1 MPKPKT
7 TRTASV
13 HAMAC
18 ATLLSIGALTACTP
32 GIDRRGFVPD
42 ETDTQPIQS
51 GVDTKSTVLA
61 RYGTP
66 STVAAFDD
74 NSWYYISDTKERR
87 TYHLPTT
94 TQRTVLAIKFGQND
108 VVDGVKT
115 YGITPTARRRHAA
128 ANCRWSNRSS
138 ETLAAPH
145 CRTATTKSARAA
157 KLAHSLASWPQI
169 SSASSTKK
177 PSSSALEGFLVER
190 LALPSQLDA
199 QARPA
204 ATAPRYW

>member
-18 ATLLSIGALTACTP
+18 AALLSIGALTACTP

-51 GVDTKSTVLA
+51 GVDTKSTILA

-74 NSWYYISDTKERR
+74 NAWYYISDTKERR

-94 TQRTVLAIKFGQND
+94 TQRTVLAVKFGQND
-108 VVDGVKT
+108 VVDEVKT
-115 YGITPTARRRHAA
+115 YGMADGRVVNYSNRETPTRGRELSVIEQIFGNVGRTTLPGNDNEIGSRR
-128 ANCRWSNRSS
+128 
-138 ETLAAPH
+138 
-145 CRTATTKSARAA
+145 
-157 KLAHSLASWPQI
+157 
-169 SSASSTKK
+169 
-177 PSSSALEGFLVER
+177 
-190 LALPSQLDA
+190 
-199 QARPA
+199 
-204 ATAPRYW
+204 

>member
-13 HAMAC
+13 YAMAC
-18 ATLLSIGALTACTP
+18 ATLLSLGALAACTP

-51 GVDTKSTVLA
+51 GVDTKSTILA

-66 STVAAFDD
+66 STVAPFDD

-94 TQRTVLAIKFGQND
+94 TQRTVLAVTFGQND
-108 VVDGVKT
+108 VVDAVKT
-115 YGITPTARRRHAA
+115 YGMADGRVVNYSDRTTPTRGRELSVIEQIFGNVGRGTMATSDNEIGSRR
-128 ANCRWSNRSS
+128 
-138 ETLAAPH
+138 
-145 CRTATTKSARAA
+145 
-157 KLAHSLASWPQI
+157 
-169 SSASSTKK
+169 
-177 PSSSALEGFLVER
+177 
-190 LALPSQLDA
+190 
-199 QARPA
+199 
-204 ATAPRYW
+204 

>member
-115 YGITPTARRRHAA
+115 YGMKDGRVVNYSDRATPTRGRELSVVEQIFG
-128 ANCRWSNRSS
+128 NVG
-138 ETLAAPH
+138 
-145 CRTATTKSARAA
+145 RTA
-157 KLAHSLASWPQI
+157 
-169 SSASSTKK
+169 
-177 PSSSALEGFLVER
+177 
-190 LALPSQLDA
+190 LPNSDNEIGS
-199 QARPA
+199 R
-204 ATAPRYW
+204 R